1 MTTVVPTSTPELQ
14 RPSIPHPANG
24 ATVEVFA
31 DWGRAVE
38 HLCDHVL
45 TAPEC
50 DGWKVVVVGWEEVLN
65 LDDGSCRLEYS
76 KNARFPQGHSAQQL
90 FDLYA
95 EAIRLAALDAK
106 NLGWHGSDGPVTVAL
121 GTSGVL
127 VLIQGKTVL
136 TAFLPGHGD
145 PVVVVAARVAASPTR
160 AVLPRERGMRRRS
173 PTASQAVPGR
183 ERRAQELREA
193 QWSDDER
200 LYHRVFHP
208 AVQFIRSRYHSMR
221 DLNGRMLRCDY
232 ALLKPVLP
240 PLSQLKYPQ
249 WLELRQQYRSTVL
262 S

>member
-127 VLIQGKTVL
+127 V
-136 TAFLPGHGD
+136 F
-145 PVVVVAARVAASPTR
+145 S
-160 AVLPRERGMRRRS
+160 
-173 PTASQAVPGR
+173 
-183 ERRAQELREA
+183 RRACGNWITPCATARPWLSR
-193 QWSDDER
+193 SVSHLTPPLMPR
-200 LYHRVFHP
+200 L
-208 AVQFIRSRYHSMR
+208 IW
-221 DLNGRMLRCDY
+221 L
-232 ALLKPVLP
+232 ALL
-240 PLSQLKYPQ
+240 
-249 WLELRQQYRSTVL
+249 W
-262 S
+262 